1 MANAVAKAKET
12 AVSEFVNDMFED
24 GSEGA
29 VFTAEELQLP
39 FLKLAQSLSPEL
51 DKNDAKYIE
60 GLGAGE
66 MFNSLTSEVYKETDV
81 IPCYTKTAYKEWVPL
96 AKGGGFVG
104 ELDPTDKVIQTAS
117 RVQEGGRTMDLL
129 PNGNELVISDDYYCL
144 IVKEE
149 DYEPIVLSMTST
161 QRKVAKRWRTM
172 IAMNKARNPKTGT
185 LQIIPIYSTIWKLSS
200 VQEVNKN
207 NQKYANYSVAKVG
220 PIPGEKRGLF
230 EEAKSFRQSVMA
242 GEVKVVEEQAKPAGS
257 SQTDDQAQD
266 QDDEIP
272 F

>member
-66 MFNSLTSEVYKETDV
+66 MFNSLTSEVYKEADV

-104 ELDPTDKVIQTAS
+104 ELDPTDKVIKTAS

-207 NQKYANYSVAKVG
+207 NQKYANYSVAKIG
-220 PIPGEKRGLF
+220 PIPGEKRELF

-242 GEVKVVEEQAKPAGS
+242 CEVKVVEEQAKPEGS

>member
-12 AVSEFVNDMFED
+12 AVSEFVNDMFDD

-29 VFTAEELQLP
+29 VFSAEELQIP

-51 DKNDAKYIE
+51 DKSDAKYIE

-66 MFNSLTSEVYKETDV
+66 MFNSLTSEVYQEADV

-96 AKGGGFVG
+96 VKGGGFVG
-104 ELDPTDKVIQTAS
+104 ELDPTDPIIQQAN
-117 RVQEGGRTMDLL
+117 RIVEGGRTMDLL
-129 PNGNELVISDDYYCL
+129 PNDNELVISDDYYCL
-144 IVKEE
+144 IMKDG
-149 DYEPIVLSMTST
+149 DYEPVVLSMTST

-172 IAMNKARNPKTGT
+172 IAMNKARNPKTGN

-207 NQKYANYSVAKVG
+207 NQKYANYAVSKVG
-220 PIPGEKRGLF
+220 PIPSDKRELF

-242 GEVKVVEEQAKPAGS
+242 GEVKVVEEQAKPEGS

>member
-29 VFTAEELQLP
+29 VFKAEELRIP

-51 DKNDAKYIE
+51 DKSDAKYIE
-60 GLGAGE
+60 GLSAGE
-66 MFNSLTSEVYKETDV
+66 MFNDLTSEVYQEADV

-104 ELDPTDKVIQTAS
+104 ELDPTDPIIQQAN
-117 RVQEGGRTMDLL
+117 RIVEGGRTMDLL
-129 PNGNELVISDDYYCL
+129 PNDNELVVSDDYYCL
-144 IVKEE
+144 VIKEG
-149 DYEPIVLSMTST
+149 DYEPVVLSMTST

-172 IAMNKARNPKTGT
+172 IAMNKARNPKTGD

-207 NQKYANYSVAKVG
+207 NQKYANYAVSKVG
-220 PIPGEKRGLF
+220 PIPSDKKELF

-242 GEVKVVEEQAKPAGS
+242 GEVKVVEEQAKTQDS
-257 SQTDDQAQD
+257 SQTDNQAKD

>member
-29 VFTAEELQLP
+29 VFKAEELRIP

-51 DKNDAKYIE
+51 DKSDAKYIE
-60 GLGAGE
+60 GLSAGE
-66 MFNSLTSEVYKETDV
+66 MFNDLTSEVYQEADV

-104 ELDPTDKVIQTAS
+104 ELDPTDPIIQQAN
-117 RVQEGGRTMDLL
+117 RIVEGGRTMDLL
-129 PNGNELVISDDYYCL
+129 PNDNELVVSDDYYCL
-144 IVKEE
+144 VIKEG
-149 DYEPIVLSMTST
+149 DYEPVVLSMTST

-172 IAMNKARNPKTGT
+172 IAMNKARNPKTGD

-207 NQKYANYSVAKVG
+207 NQKYANYAVSKVG
-220 PIPGEKRGLF
+220 PIPSDKRELF

-242 GEVKVVEEQAKPAGS
+242 GEVKVVEEQAKTQDS
-257 SQTDDQAQD
+257 SQTDNQAKD

>member
-29 VFTAEELQLP
+29 VFKAEELRIP

-51 DKNDAKYIE
+51 DKSDAKYIE
-60 GLGAGE
+60 GLSAGE
-66 MFNSLTSEVYKETDV
+66 MFNDLTSEVYQEADV

-104 ELDPTDKVIQTAS
+104 ELDPTDPIIQEAN
-117 RVQEGGRTMDLL
+117 RIVEGGRTMDLL
-129 PNGNELVISDDYYCL
+129 PNDNELVVSDDYYCL
-144 IVKEE
+144 VIKEG
-149 DYEPIVLSMTST
+149 DYEPVVLSMTST

-172 IAMNKARNPKTGT
+172 IAMNKARNPKTGD

-207 NQKYANYSVAKVG
+207 NQKYANYAVSKVG
-220 PIPGEKRGLF
+220 PIPSDKRELF
-230 EEAKSFRQSVMA
+230 EEAKAFRQSVMA
-242 GEVKVVEEQAKPAGS
+242 GEVKVVEERAKPEGS
-257 SQTDDQAQD
+257 SQTDNQAEDQG
-266 QDDEIP
+266 DEIP